1 MLGSPG
7 YLMPDN
13 CREHSDVRSSP
24 TIRDYGLLIG
34 LSLIFGTSFIFTDI
48 SVSYLPPFTVA
59 TTRLIIAFGLM
70 YVVMKIARQSLP
82 DGGRVWLYIVLSAA
96 TGNAIPFVL
105 ISWGQV
111 KVEAGL
117 TAIFMAVMP
126 LATIVIANLFTD
138 DEKLNRWKFAG
149 VICGVA
155 GIVVL
160 IGPAALSQV
169 GENTLRQLAILS
181 AALCYAINAVITRK
195 LTSLPRLPMITAILM
210 SASAMLI
217 IPTLIVDQPWQLRYE
232 ATPMIAVTLLAI
244 GPTAFATWLILTI
257 IDRQG
262 ASFMSQ
268 INFMV
273 PLFGVALG
281 SIFLHE
287 RLAINAYFALLIILC
302 ALALSRRGA
311 SLQGSP

>member
-1 MLGSPG
+1 M
-7 YLMPDN
+7 
-13 CREHSDVRSSP
+13 RSSP
-24 TIRDYGLLIG
+24 TIWDYGLLVG
-34 LSLIFGTSFIFTDI
+34 LSLIFGASFIFTDI
-48 SVSYLPPFTVA
+48 GVSYLPPFTVA
-59 TTRLIIAFGLM
+59 TTRLIIAFLLM
-70 YVVMKIARQSLP
+70 YAVMKAAGQTMPAR
-82 DGGRVWLYIVLSAA
+82 GRVWLYIVLSAA

-117 TAIFMAVMP
+117 TAIFMAIMP
-126 LATIVIANLFTD
+126 LATIVLANLFTD
-138 DEKLNRWKFAG
+138 DEKLNRWKLAG
-149 VICGVA
+149 VLCGVA

-160 IGPAALSQV
+160 IGPAALSEV
-169 GENTLRQLAILS
+169 GENTIRQLAILS
-181 AALCYAINAVITRK
+181 AAICYAINAIITRQ

-210 SASAMLI
+210 SASAMLVV
-217 IPTLIVDQPWQLRYE
+217 PTLVIDQPWQLQFE
-232 ATPMIAVTLLAI
+232 TTPVVAIVILAI

-273 PLFGVALG
+273 PLFGVAMG

-287 RLAINAYFALLIILC
+287 RLPINAYFALLIILC
-302 ALALSRRGA
+302 ALALSRRGTKPKPDRHSA
-311 SLQGSP
+311 GQLPSEQ

>member
-1 MLGSPG
+1 M
-7 YLMPDN
+7 
-13 CREHSDVRSSP
+13 RTSP
-24 TIRDYGLLIG
+24 TIRDYGLLTG
-34 LSLIFGTSFIFTDI
+34 LSLIFGASFIFTDI
-48 SVSYLPPFTVA
+48 GVSHLPPFTVA
-59 TTRLIIAFGLM
+59 TSRLIIAFLLM
-70 YVVMKIARQSLP
+70 YVAMKIARQSLP
-82 DGGRVWLYIVLSAA
+82 GKGRVWLYIVLSAA

-117 TAIFMAVMP
+117 TAIFMAIMP

-160 IGPAALSQV
+160 IGPAALSEV
-169 GENTLRQLAILS
+169 GENTIRQLAILC
-181 AALCYAINAVITRK
+181 AALCYAVNAVITRK

-217 IPTLIVDQPWQLRYE
+217 IPMLVVDQPWQLQVN
-232 ATPMIAVTLLAI
+232 AAPVIAIVILAI

-273 PLFGVALG
+273 PLFGVAMG

-287 RLAINAYFALLIILC
+287 RLPINAYFALLIILC
-302 ALALSRRGA
+302 ALALSRRGSSSTEHSA
-311 SLQGSP
+311 PLTVNKPGIK